1 MRRIISPVTMIVAI
15 LWPIAQNRDT
25 GGSTG
30 NVATMTDAE
39 LQRALLKKLIEKT
52 EKENKT
58 DKWWHK
64 WWEWMV
70 PLIISILLSGVA
82 FWFSWQTFS
91 RDKRYKDIEFL
102 GEIDKLLLEH
112 PELGAYEDAKR
123 KQYESSVEVT
133 TPASIKVTGTEKL
146 FFRNS
151 FNCVVTALDKDVNV
165 TIGSGSPQV
174 VKAGSRLPVKGATG
188 IELVVEN
195 DAKIDIPSGNNFSLQ
210 SLNDKLLDNKIDAFL
225 YYNLNNFEMALN
237 QPYDKS
243 ARDCW
248 EEYLAWLYKKSTPF
262 NKMIK
267 DIVQSEYGDIY
278 DQDFIKHIAVTL
290 VKKGCDI
297 QIPPSRKATWNIK

>member
-195 DAKIDIPSGNNFSLQ
+195 DAKIDIPSE
-210 SLNDKLLDNKIDAFL
+210 IIFL
-225 YYNLNNFEMALN
+225 YN
-237 QPYDKS
+237 QLMINYWITKLMRS
-243 ARDCW
+243 CIIT
-248 EEYLAWLYKKSTPF
+248 STIL
-262 NKMIK
+262 KW
-267 DIVQSEYGDIY
+267 
-278 DQDFIKHIAVTL
+278 H
-290 VKKGCDI
+290 
-297 QIPPSRKATWNIK
+297 